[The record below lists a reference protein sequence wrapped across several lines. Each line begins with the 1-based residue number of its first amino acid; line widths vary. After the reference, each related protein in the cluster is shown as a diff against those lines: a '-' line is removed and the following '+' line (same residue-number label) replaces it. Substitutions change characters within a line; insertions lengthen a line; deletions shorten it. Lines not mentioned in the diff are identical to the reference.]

1 VSFVLFV
8 VSLLFGKEGSMKA
21 VFGFGEVMVRLSP
34 IGSQAFG
41 DSNTIQLT
49 AGGSEANVCA
59 KIAGFSPNLRG
70 SIITALNNDLAGRAL
85 VADMK
90 KYGVEVSHVRWTR
103 GGRNGVYY
111 LEQGMGPIVARV
123 DYDRAGAAITQMAPD
138 ASLFEPLKDAAALF
152 ISGITPA
159 LNANCAKNTELAMAQ
174 AKTRCVP
181 VFFDVNYRKKLW
193 STADSFK
200 CIDGYLQRGLI
211 SALITTETDAKAIF
225 GIDYGVDDESPME
238 VLIGRSR
245 QVLEAL
251 KAKYGKNCEL
261 YVLTIR
267 KRITNETGVWTSAAL
282 LPDGQFVVGDVFDY
296 VILDRPG
303 AGDSCSAG
311 LIAGYVGLQRDG
323 SVKDGQDLATRVKFG
338 LDLGNRAAIVAQ
350 KTVGDMG
357 PVWDV
362 GMYFDRVSASKE
374 IAR

>member
-1 VSFVLFV
+1 MSSGVSK
-8 VSLLFGKEGSMKA
+8 S

-34 IGSQAFG
+34 IGTQTFG

-85 VADMK
+85 VADMR
-90 KYGVEVSHVRWTR
+90 KYGVDLSHVRWTK

-123 DYDRAGAAITQMAPD
+123 DYDRAGAAITQTAPD
-138 ASLFEPLKDAAALF
+138 ASLFEPLAGASAF
-152 ISGITPA
+152 FVSGITPS
-159 LNANCAKNTELAMAQ
+159 LNANCAKNTEFALSKARQ
-174 AKTRCVP
+174 HSVP
-181 VFFDVNYRKKLW
+181 TFFDVNYRKKLW
-193 STADSFK
+193 SPADSFK

-225 GIDYGVDDESPME
+225 GIDYGVDDESPMD

-267 KRITNETGVWTSAAL
+267 KRITNEIGVWTSAAL
-282 LPDGQFVVGDVFDY
+282 LPDGQYIVGDVFDY

-311 LIAGYVGLQRDG
+311 LIAGYVGLQKDG
-323 SVKDGQDLATRVKFG
+323 TVKDNLDLPTRVKFG
-338 LDLGNRAAIVAQ
+338 LDLGNRAAIVVQ

-357 PVWDV
+357 PAWNV